1 MRKFLF
7 FTALFLF
14 PYFSSHAQFDRFL
27 IGVWSHSHD
36 DATSSYHVGIST
48 NVGNILQQKP
58 ELLVFPNPADDFIC
72 IEFVGEAT
80 ISSVSLFNVQGRFV
94 ASSRIS
100 PLSTSSIPAG
110 MYLLHVVDSNGVLY
124 RHKVIKK

>member
-36 DATSSYHVGIST
+36 NATSSYHAGITT
-48 NVGNILQQKP
+48 NVGNILQPKP
-58 ELLVFPNPADDFIC
+58 ELLVFPNPADDRL
-72 IEFVGEAT
+72 FVVLIDDAT
-80 ISSVSLFNVQGRFV
+80 VATMSLFDIQGRV
-94 ASSRIS
+94 VVSNRLS
-100 PLSTSSIPAG
+100 PLSTSDIT
-110 MYLLHVVDSNGVLY
+110 
-124 RHKVIKK
+124 